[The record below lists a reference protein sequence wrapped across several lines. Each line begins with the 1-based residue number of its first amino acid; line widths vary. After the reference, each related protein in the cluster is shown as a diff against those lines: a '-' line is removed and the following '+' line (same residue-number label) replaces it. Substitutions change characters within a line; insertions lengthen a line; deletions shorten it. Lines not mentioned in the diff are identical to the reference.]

1 MRRAG
6 FGTAAELADTSA
18 VEADRRARNAFG
30 CPTDTACDGCAGAWL
45 ASAVHLAASERALNK
60 ASWS

>member
-1 MRRAG
+1 M
-6 FGTAAELADTSA
+6 ADTSA